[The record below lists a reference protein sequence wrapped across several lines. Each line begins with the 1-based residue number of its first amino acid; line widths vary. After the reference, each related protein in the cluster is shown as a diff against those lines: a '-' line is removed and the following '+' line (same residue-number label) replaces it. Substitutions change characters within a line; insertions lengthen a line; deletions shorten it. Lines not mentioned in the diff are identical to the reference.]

1 MILQG
6 HVDMVCEK
14 LPESTHDFK
23 KDPLTLFVEGDIIHA
38 DGTTLGGDDGIAV
51 AYELAILED
60 EKLQHPAIEAVFTVD
75 EEIGLL
81 GASALDTAPLKG
93 KYLINLDSEE
103 EGILWAGCAGGMTS
117 ISELPVNYQER
128 TGIRY
133 DIKGRRASG
142 WPFRCRD

>member
-1 MILQG
+1 M
-6 HVDMVCEK
+6 
-14 LPESTHDFK
+14 
-23 KDPLTLFVEGDIIHA
+23 
-38 DGTTLGGDDGIAV
+38 
-51 AYELAILED
+51 
-60 EKLQHPAIEAVFTVD
+60 D

-133 DIKGRRASG
+133 DIKVDGLLGGHSG
-142 WPFRCRD
+142 AEIDTPG